1 MSRKGDSEER
11 RGGVTIPEGFQAS
24 GVACGIKE
32 SGQPDL
38 AILFS
43 EVPASAAAVF
53 TTNLFRA
60 APLRV
65 TEKRLKGGKLRAVVI
80 NSGNA
85 NACTGEKGMRHAL
98 CMSSETAKAL
108 SEAKGIE
115 LAPSEVAV
123 ASTGVIGVKMP
134 MDNVAEGIREAASR
148 LRPEGHL
155 EAACAILTTDTFPKE
170 VERSGEGYSLGGMAK
185 GAGMIRPDMAT
196 MLAFI
201 TTDALLDPEGL
212 RPMLKEAVDRTFN
225 LISVDGCN
233 STNDMVLLMAN
244 GMSGLRPRKEEFLE
258 RLTQVCADL
267 ARLIVRDGEGAT
279 RFVEIRVKGAPGI
292 KEARIAARAVADSA
306 LLKAAFHGGD
316 PNWGRVAGALG
327 SCGVSFDPDKVSIS
341 IDGVSMLEKG
351 SPAWLTC
358 GSLEPPLL
366 GKEITVEIDLGA
378 GGAEATAW
386 TCDLSPDYVRINS
399 HYTT

>member
-1 MSRKGDSEER
+1 MSEMEGKG
-11 RGGVTIPEGFQAS
+11 RGGVTAPEGFQAS

-38 AILFS
+38 AMLYS

-65 TEKRLKGGKLRAVVI
+65 TESHLEDGTLRAVVV

-98 CMSSETAKAL
+98 CMGAETAKAI
-108 SEAKGIE
+108 SSFKGHH
-115 LAPSEVAV
+115 LASRDVAV

-134 MDNVAEGIREAASR
+134 MDNVAEGIRRAAAE
-148 LRPEGHL
+148 LRPQGNED
-155 EAACAILTTDTFPKE
+155 AARAILTTDTFPKQ
-170 VERSGEGYSLGGMAK
+170 VRLDCGGFVIGGMAK

-196 MLAFI
+196 MLAFL
-201 TTDALLDPEGL
+201 TTDASLDVEGL
-212 RPMLKEAVDRTFN
+212 RPLLKQAVDRTFN
-225 LISVDGCN
+225 LISVDGCT

-244 GMSGLRPRKEEFLE
+244 GTSGVRPQPDEFGE
-258 RLTQVCADL
+258 SLTRACAEL
-267 ARLIVRDGEGAT
+267 ARMIVRDGEGAT
-279 RFVEIRVKGAPGI
+279 RFVEIRVHGAPD
-292 KEARIAARAVADSA
+292 ARAARQAARAVADSA
-306 LLKAAFHGGD
+306 LLKSAFYGGD

-327 SCGVSFDPDKVSIS
+327 SCGVIFDPGAVSIS
-341 IDGVSMLEKG
+341 IDGVPMLERG
-351 SPAWLTC
+351 APAWLTR
-358 GSLEPPLL
+358 GRVEPPQL
-366 GKEITVEIDLGA
+366 GKEIVVDIDLGM
-378 GGAEATAW
+378 GRSEAVAW
-386 TCDLSPDYVRINS
+386 TCDLTPEYVRINS

>member
-1 MSRKGDSEER
+1 MSDVKGKG
-11 RGGVTIPEGFQAS
+11 RGGVTAPEGFHAS

-32 SGQPDL
+32 SGLPDL
-38 AILFS
+38 AMLFS
-43 EVPASAAAVF
+43 EAPSSAAAVF

-65 TEKRLKGGKLRAVVI
+65 TESHLEDGKLQAVVI

-98 CMSSETAKAL
+98 CMGSETARAI
-108 SEAKGIE
+108 SAAKGID
-115 LAPSEVAV
+115 LRSRDVAV

-134 MDNVAEGIREAASR
+134 MDNVAAGIRDAASR
-148 LRPEGHL
+148 LSPHGHL
-155 EAACAILTTDTFPKE
+155 DAARAILTTDTFPKE
-170 VERSGEGYSLGGMAK
+170 VELSGAGYLLGGMAK

-201 TTDALLDPEGL
+201 TTDALLDPEAL
-212 RPMLKEAVDRTFN
+212 RPLLKEAVDRTFN

-233 STNDMVLLMAN
+233 STNDMVLIMAN
-244 GMSGLRPRKEEFLE
+244 GLSGVRPQLEEFRDL
-258 RLTQVCADL
+258 LTRACADL
-267 ARLIVRDGEGAT
+267 ARLIIRDGEGAT
-279 RFVEIRVKGAPGI
+279 RFVEIRVMGAPGI
-292 KEARIAARAVADSA
+292 GEARRAARAVADSA

-327 SCGVSFDPDKVSIS
+327 SCGVSFDPDQVNIS
-341 IDGVSMLEKG
+341 IDGVSMLERG
-351 SPAWLTC
+351 SPAWLTRDR
-358 GSLEPPLL
+358 LEPPRL
-366 GKEITVEIDLGA
+366 GQEIRVEIDLGA
-378 GGAEATAW
+378 GEAEATAW
-386 TCDLSPDYVRINS
+386 TCDLSPEYVRINS